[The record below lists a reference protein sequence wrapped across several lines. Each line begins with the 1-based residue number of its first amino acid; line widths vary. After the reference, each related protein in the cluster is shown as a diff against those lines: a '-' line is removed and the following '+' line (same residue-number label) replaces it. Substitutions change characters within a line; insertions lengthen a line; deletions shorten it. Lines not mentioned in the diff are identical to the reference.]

1 LFSKITC
8 NFGNLKVC
16 QSSRLSLGLKLEKFL
31 WESLQVSAVAIYDIS
46 VSEIDELN
54 FHLSLSKRV
63 EDFRSIPA
71 IVL

>member
-1 LFSKITC
+1 
-8 NFGNLKVC
+8 
-16 QSSRLSLGLKLEKFL
+16 LGLKLEKFL
-31 WESLQVSAVAIYDIS
+31 WESLQVSTVAIYDIS

-71 IVL
+71 VIL